1 MATLIVVQEK
11 GWSPKNTDQY
21 QFHIVLGE
29 KLRSQM
35 KNVKRLEEQ
44 LETLNEKYSQS
55 EKDLSDM
62 KIKLKQEE
70 ESNADLEDDLDKK
83 DTEINLLKTSL
94 GTKIS
99 ELEKSE
105 TFGQEK
111 FVELVKLKEHN
122 IQLTAQLEE
131 IMSLEKQGDALT
143 NDHIGL
149 DEELSDESETDVLK
163 QDIEYLKNSNQEKER
178 MLQQISDE
186 NDMTA
191 GRIIH
196 LERMNS
202 ELKDFIA
209 NLQNKKD
216 ENSSIGEE
224 LESLNFGST
233 ELFECDI
240 CGKTFG
246 NRRDLKTHEKSKHKA
261 NESKML
267 KEKYKQ
273 LFYQITEKKLEISEK
288 LLELKEKELTIIET
302 CRCMGRCKINHG
314 KHNWTRRFSGD
325 LQSKLRTTN
334 RQHEEKNPEEML
346 KNQSCNSWGL
356 TFLNS
361 SQLPKHMRKE
371 HENKFDYSYP
381 LSVLW
386 K

>member
-35 KNVKRLEEQ
+35 ENVKRLEEQ

-105 TFGQEK
+105 TFGQDK

-131 IMSLEKQGDALT
+131 ILSLEKQEDALT

-178 MLQQISDE
+178 MLQQFFFV
-186 NDMTA
+186 
-191 GRIIH
+191 
-196 LERMNS
+196 
-202 ELKDFIA
+202 LK
-209 NLQNKKD
+209 
-216 ENSSIGEE
+216 
-224 LESLNFGST
+224 
-233 ELFECDI
+233 
-240 CGKTFG
+240 
-246 NRRDLKTHEKSKHKA
+246 
-261 NESKML
+261 
-267 KEKYKQ
+267 
-273 LFYQITEKKLEISEK
+273 
-288 LLELKEKELTIIET
+288 
-302 CRCMGRCKINHG
+302 
-314 KHNWTRRFSGD
+314 
-325 LQSKLRTTN
+325 
-334 RQHEEKNPEEML
+334 
-346 KNQSCNSWGL
+346 
-356 TFLNS
+356 
-361 SQLPKHMRKE
+361 
-371 HENKFDYSYP
+371 
-381 LSVLW
+381 
-386 K
+386 